1 MSNKREREKRRE
13 ERLAQETKVQSG
25 DQRKKILQI
34 GSAAAFIAIAVVV
47 VLIVMAGGGDD
58 DGGDVQLE
66 DVASVDQLMSGIPQE
81 GMTIGDPKAK
91 VTLVE
96 FGDLQC
102 PACAAYA
109 DEILP
114 GVIEGAVKDG
124 EAKLEFRNFT
134 IIGPESLTA
143 GEAAVA
149 AGEQG
154 RAWQFLDIFYHN
166 QGGENAGYVT
176 DDFLEAVAKAAGV
189 SDLAKWNKD
198 RKSKEVQKKVAKT
211 IEEAQNFGFSST
223 PSFAVE
229 GPNAQGGI
237 ELLSSSQTGSSGA
250 LEDVIDEAG

>member
-13 ERLAQETKVQSG
+13 ERLAEETKGQSQG
-25 DQRKKILQI
+25 QRKRILQI
-34 GSAAAFIAIAVVV
+34 GSAAVFIAIAVVV
-47 VLIVMAGGGDD
+47 VLIVAAGGGDD

-66 DVASVDQLMSGIPQE
+66 EVTGVDRLMAGIPQS
-81 GMTIGDPKAK
+81 GMTIGDPNAK
-91 VTLVE
+91 VTLIE

-124 EAKLEFRNFT
+124 RAKLEFRNFT
-134 IIGPESLTA
+134 IIGPESTTA

-149 AGEQG
+149 AGEQN

-189 SDLAKWNKD
+189 ADLAKFNED
-198 RKSKEVQKKVAKT
+198 RKSKAVEKQVAKT
-211 IEEAQNFGFSST
+211 VEEAQNFGFSST

-229 GPNAQGGI
+229 GPGAQGGI
-237 ELLSSSQTGSSGA
+237 ELLSSSQTSSSDA
-250 LEDVIDEAG
+250 LEDVIEEAG